1 MYAIKKKKFLIHI
14 QISSSHGYHE
24 NTHTHTHK
32 KQPTYLPSLSVSDE
46 SVRYVLDNLKI
57 RTAPSFGKR
66 RSSVSLSF
74 VFKRKL

>member
-14 QISSSHGYHE
+14 SSSHGYHE
-24 NTHTHTHK
+24 NTHTHK